1 MNIKIV
7 QIYNL
12 VLNGLKTKNEL
23 AKILNV
29 TTKTI
34 ENYMKQINSEIKY
47 SKKLGKY
54 HFIELLPKKITYSFI
69 QTLIIDNFNNQIL
82 QHDYNFIQQSFTQKY
97 DDLIETKHLS
107 EQLKNLIIFNIAIN
121 HNITLSINYKLN
133 EKKIIQPNQIIKIKD
148 LYYVYVTYDKRNKIN
163 INEER
168 TLCMI
173 DISDISFVEYS
184 QILVYKMNFKG
195 NEYGKYSSNKYILL
209 TLTGDAAT
217 FFKRN
222 KITYLKWDFISES
235 NDTKFLY
242 IKLFYNTEIEIKRLI
257 QQWLPYISFTERNSI
272 TRKILNEIQ
281 NDIQAILN

>member
-1 MNIKIV
+1 M
-7 QIYNL
+7 
-12 VLNGLKTKNEL
+12 VLG
-23 AKILNV
+23 AKV
-29 TTKTI
+29 K
-34 ENYMKQINSEIKY
+34 
-47 SKKLGKY
+47 
-54 HFIELLPKKITYSFI
+54 
-69 QTLIIDNFNNQIL
+69 
-82 QHDYNFIQQSFTQKY
+82 
-97 DDLIETKHLS
+97 
-107 EQLKNLIIFNIAIN
+107 LIIFNIAIN

-133 EKKIIQPNQIIKIKD
+133 ENKIIQPNQIIKIKD
-148 LYYVYVTYDKRNKIN
+148 LYYIYVTYDKRNKIN

-173 DISDISFVEYS
+173 DISVISFVEYS
-184 QILVYKMNFKG
+184 NMLVYKMNFKG

-272 TRKILNEIQ
+272 SRKILNEIQ